1 MERLREEIEKGKS
14 EYEALV
20 EEEEV
25 LLDVAKWWY
34 LIRLGELGTA
44 GWFRDR
50 KKNQFV
56 FFRAGAEDP
65 RTEETACFLLSGPE
79 SWGKVL
85 FYHVF
90 QYDQRLP

>member
-14 EYEALV
+14 EYEALA

-50 KKNQFV
+50 KKASICV
-56 FFRAGAEDP
+56 F
-65 RTEETACFLLSGPE
+65 
-79 SWGKVL
+79 
-85 FYHVF
+85 
-90 QYDQRLP
+90 